1 MVQGKALFPVCSRP
15 CDGESPLRSGA
26 GTGRGDKVIKE
37 HLSAG
42 WQDSEQLCGFYNP
55 KKEKHYY
62 SGPEARRDLP
72 CEEHRGQLLEQML
85 WERGREGKSWHWEE
99 WRQQEQ
105 DHTGLEHSVAALD
118 FGEF

>member
-1 MVQGKALFPVCSRP
+1 MELGLGEGTKSSKSISLQDGKTVSSYV
-15 CDGESPLRSGA
+15 GS
-26 GTGRGDKVIKE
+26 TT
-37 HLSAG
+37 
-42 WQDSEQLCGFYNP
+42 P

-62 SGPEARRDLP
+62 SGPEARKDLP

-85 WERGREGKSWHWEE
+85 WERGREGKSWDWEE

>member
-1 MVQGKALFPVCSRP
+1 MELGLGEGTKSSKSISLQDGKTVSSYV
-15 CDGESPLRSGA
+15 E
-26 GTGRGDKVIKE
+26 
-37 HLSAG
+37 
-42 WQDSEQLCGFYNP
+42 FYNS
-55 KKEKHYY
+55 KKEKHYH

-85 WERGREGKSWHWEE
+85 WERGREGKSWDWEE